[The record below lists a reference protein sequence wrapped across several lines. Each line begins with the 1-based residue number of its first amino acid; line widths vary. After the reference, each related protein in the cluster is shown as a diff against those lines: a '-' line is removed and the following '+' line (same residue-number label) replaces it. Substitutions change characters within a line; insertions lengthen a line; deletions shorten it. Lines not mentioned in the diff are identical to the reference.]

1 VDETISVP
9 LPARPASAPLS
20 RPAAYALLA
29 ALVVIWGLNW
39 PIMKLVVHVMPPL
52 WFVVTRLAVGA
63 ACLFA
68 FLLVSGRLAKPTR
81 ADWPAIISVSLFQLW
96 LFIGLTTVGL
106 QFVPAGRSAILA
118 YTMPLWVFPSAVLFF
133 GEKLTPWKLIGMA
146 LGLAGLIVLLNPASI
161 DWSDRN
167 VLLGNFLLLLGAG
180 MWAVAILHTRRHR
193 WHLSP
198 LQLAPY
204 QMALLIVPACFVA
217 WALAGPFRAE
227 WSWWLIAMLLY
238 NGSLASAFAFWAAV
252 SVQRALPST
261 TVSLSY
267 LAVPAWGLAA
277 STLWLGEALPASLVL
292 GGLLILLG
300 VGAIA
305 VGDTRHR

>member
-1 VDETISVP
+1 MTRTI
-9 LPARPASAPLS
+9 APASQPLS
-20 RPAAYALLA
+20 RPAAYAMLA
-29 ALVVIWGLNW
+29 SLVVIWGLNW
-39 PIMKLVVHVMPPL
+39 PIMKLVVHAMPPL
-52 WFVVTRLAVGA
+52 WFVVTRLTVGA
-63 ACLFA
+63 ACLFV
-68 FLLVSGRLAKPTR
+68 FLLATGRLEKPTR
-81 ADWPAIISVSLFQLW
+81 TDWPVVISVSVFQMW
-96 LFIGLTTVGL
+96 LFMGLSTIGL
-106 QFVPAGRSAILA
+106 QFIPAGRSAILA
-118 YTMPLWVFPSAVLFF
+118 YTMPLWVFPAAVLLF

-167 VLLGNFLLLLGAG
+167 VLLGNLLLLVGAG

-198 LQLAPY
+198 LQLAPF

-217 WALAGPFRAE
+217 WTMEGPFRGE
-227 WSWWLIAMLLY
+227 WSWKLIAMLVY
-238 NGSLASAFAFWAAV
+238 NGPLATAFAFWAAV
-252 SVQRALPST
+252 SIQRALPST

-292 GGLLILLG
+292 GGVLILLG
-300 VGAIA
+300 VAAIA
-305 VGDTRHR
+305 LGDTRHR